1 VQVSVA
7 AEWQLNIV
15 HGERLL
21 LEEQVAQTLY
31 MYMSLTVTMDGQ
43 QYMFSALEI

>member
-31 MYMSLTVTMDGQ
+31 NMSLTATMDG
-43 QYMFSALEI
+43 